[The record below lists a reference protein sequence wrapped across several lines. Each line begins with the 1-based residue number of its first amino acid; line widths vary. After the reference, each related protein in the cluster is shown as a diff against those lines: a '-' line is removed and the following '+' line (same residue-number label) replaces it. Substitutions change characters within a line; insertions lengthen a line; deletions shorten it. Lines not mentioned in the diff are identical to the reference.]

1 MEHYLLVRI
10 LHSAPGILLLLGL
23 LAHAFMLWKAQRA
36 GDAAVL
42 ARKLRVTLRY
52 SLPAFTV
59 LALSLPL
66 SGFWLVGTA
75 GWPLGQTWLLL
86 GNILY
91 GVMML
96 IGLLLAGRL
105 SSWRA
110 LADTPAP
117 VALKRLCLIYAGLIL
132 ILLIAIMALMGA
144 KPA

>member
-1 MEHYLLVRI
+1 MEHYLLIRI
-10 LHSAPGILLLLGL
+10 LHSAPGVLLLLGL
-23 LAHAFMLWKAQRA
+23 IAHTFMLFKAQRGA
-36 GDAAVL
+36 DAAVL

-52 SLPAFTV
+52 SLPAFAV

-66 SGFWLVGTA
+66 SGFWLVNTA

-91 GVMML
+91 MVMML
-96 IGLLLAGRL
+96 LGLLLAGRL
-105 SSWRA
+105 SAWRA
-110 LADTPAP
+110 LGDTPAP
-117 VALKRLCLIYAGLIL
+117 LGLKRLCLVYAGLIL

>member
-23 LAHAFMLWKAQRA
+23 IAHTFMLWKAQRS

-52 SLPAFTV
+52 SLPVFAL

-66 SGFWLVGTA
+66 SGWWLVDTA
-75 GWPLGQTWLLL
+75 GWPLGLTWLLA
-86 GNILY
+86 GSILY
-91 GVMML
+91 GVMMVV
-96 IGLLLAGRL
+96 GLLLAGRL
-105 SSWRA
+105 AAWRA
-110 LADTPAP
+110 LGETPAP
-117 VALKRLCLIYAGLIL
+117 DRLKRLSLVYAGLIL
-132 ILLIAIMALMGA
+132 LLLIVIMALMGA

>member
-23 LAHAFMLWKAQRA
+23 LAHTFMLWKAHRA

-66 SGFWLVGTA
+66 SGFWLVSTA

-96 IGLLLAGRL
+96 VGLLLAGRL
-105 SSWRA
+105 SAWRA

-132 ILLIAIMALMGA
+132 ILLVAIMALMGA